1 VSDLVVVLAGRV
13 CIVISAVCIEFYTVR
28 GREIKRQKTEGVIYT
43 LGHKIFEHPMFMI
56 FVYD

>member
-1 VSDLVVVLAGRV
+1 VLAGRV

-28 GREIKRQKTEGVIYT
+28 RREIKRQKTEGVIYT